1 MVQVQLRTPN
11 ITNNTI
17 EGGKLVNNTITSTQL
32 ATDAVGTSEIAD
44 GAVTDAKLASGVG
57 TSAGNF
63 IKLETGGKLPAVD
76 GSQLTGVA
84 SGSAGSVDSTALA
97 SDAVTTTKIEDGAV
111 TGSKIGTGTIT
122 DTNIS
127 NTTITGGKLVNN
139 TITSTQIAA
148 NAVDTSELADG
159 SVTTSKLANQAVTEE
174 KIADGVITTQQLA
187 TTGSNAISVTNIQP
201 KTIVVHVGNYY
212 YNNQKYWASDA
223 FNYNSNT
230 DRYEARN
237 VLTHGFE
244 DSTAVGTHAWS
255 FYTSILM
262 SKWLLNHLQL

>member
-1 MVQVQLRTPN
+1 M
-11 ITNNTI
+11 
-17 EGGKLVNNTITSTQL
+17 
-32 ATDAVGTSEIAD
+32 
-44 GAVTDAKLASGVG
+44 
-57 TSAGNF
+57 
-63 IKLETGGKLPAVD
+63 
-76 GSQLTGVA
+76 
-84 SGSAGSVDSTALA
+84 
-97 SDAVTTTKIEDGAV
+97 
-111 TGSKIGTGTIT
+111 
-122 DTNIS
+122 
-127 NTTITGGKLVNN
+127 
-139 TITSTQIAA
+139 
-148 NAVDTSELADG
+148 ADG

-201 KTIVVHVGNYY
+201 KTIVHVGNYY

-255 FYTSILM
+255 FLHFDIDEQMVIEPFATVAAAARYA
-262 SKWLLNHLQL
+262 LQNYGTNINVAFLIHGHVAAYGTYDQNAHS